1 VVSAQCD
8 ADWVARAANAG
19 ASAFAPKSGSL
30 TEMLA
35 ILRQARG
42 GASLVPPSTLR
53 RAAALV
59 GPISPLT
66 EKLTSRERDVLR
78 LMGVGIPPAQIARAL
93 NISLHTCRGY
103 VKSIHGKLGASSQLE
118 AVLKAQQL
126 GLIDANT

>member
-1 VVSAQCD
+1 
-8 ADWVARAANAG
+8 
-19 ASAFAPKSGSL
+19 
-30 TEMLA
+30 
-35 ILRQARG
+35 
-42 GASLVPPSTLR
+42 VPPSTLR